1 MGLLLGLDAEGLQNA
16 LGIAGGMACGLT
28 EYDHDPHGTMVKR
41 LQGGGWPAQA
51 GVTAAMLAQRGFT
64 GPIEHHRGRERHAAF
79 VLHHRRAYH
88 GRALTDRLGET
99 WEMPLW
105 ETKWFAAWGGSH
117 SGIEAVLTLREE
129 HDLTPEQIDSI
140 EVGISEKI
148 YPKTQRS
155 VPRSILA
162 AQHNL
167 PFIIGAAFYY
177 DLHDPRV
184 WQDSILDDERV
195 LAIAARVKAHVDQ
208 EINDIVLATRDLGGT
223 KLTIDLS
230 DGRQVSTYVRYTKGT
245 LDNPLSPAELD
256 DKFRM
261 MSGAALGPQQV
272 DALSDLL
279 TNLERSAR
287 PLDMSLALRQG
298 ALA

>member
-1 MGLLLGLDAEGLQNA
+1 
-16 LGIAGGMACGLT
+16 
-28 EYDHDPHGTMVKR
+28 
-41 LQGGGWPAQA
+41 
-51 GVTAAMLAQRGFT
+51 MLRSFCTT
-64 GPIEHHRGRERHAAF
+64 GEPIME
-79 VLHHRRAYH
+79 
-88 GRALTDRLGET
+88 ALTDRLGET

-148 YPKTQRS
+148 YPETQRPA
-155 VPRSILA
+155 PRSILA

-167 PFIIGAAFYY
+167 PFILGAAFYY

-208 EINDIVLATRDLGGT
+208 EVNDIVLATRDLGGT
-223 KLTIDLS
+223 KMTIDLS

-272 DALSDLL
+272 DALSHLL
-279 TNLERSAR
+279 TNLERTDR